1 MRLISTILRIIA
13 NTFLF
18 CLYAFIAIIIENFI
32 FGLIMVNVWKTVPW
46 TEDPIH
52 MALAIA
58 TTWLIA
64 LITFIFRSTFY
75 ITLSREENKM
85 VEDKK
90 VIIEQVTEVK
100 EDKVIEDDS
109 FNEEMKIYIDKEIK

>member
-64 LITFIFRSTFY
+64 LITFIFRNTFY
-75 ITLSREENKM
+75 ISLFREGSKV
-85 VEDKK
+85 VEKK
-90 VIIEQVTEVK
+90 VIIEKVIEVK
-100 EDKVIEDDS
+100 EDKVEEES